1 MESIPYTLTEATPVE
16 TIIGN
21 RRHFD
26 AEDVFFSSTDDKG
39 VIRSANE
46 TFLQLAR
53 YPREEMIGAPH
64 NIIRHDDMPGGLFK
78 LMWDDLTAGRPVGAY
93 VLNRAK
99 DGLDYWVFATVTPTS
114 SGYVSVRTKPL
125 DDAVFATIG
134 EVYGRVRAAERERM
148 DSGANRREAAEH
160 GAGLLA
166 EELASLGY
174 DTLAAFGRA
183 SLASEAQRLLAEGV
197 RVPVREEAEGPAAEI
212 LCGARRVEASS
223 DSLVDRIGDFRE
235 VVSALGSWLDGAE
248 SIRDRARRTAAL
260 MRTLTSKDPESSAP
274 GLAER
279 IIERSER
286 AATAVTGLKDSVASF
301 ADAMESMA
309 FSAALIRLHTLVL
322 GAYAASV
329 VDGAEADA
337 PTAMRELVQGL
348 EADLGSLD
356 SVRGVVETRIG
367 ELESAMASVVS
378 DLDRTR
384 RPYDRW
390 LRALTDEGGVLID
403 GAEGDVEALMK
414 EAGSLSEQGY
424 PEMSDLANLA
434 GRYRG
439 LDLSTD
445 DEALGGAVERIRAA
459 LAELD

>member
-1 MESIPYTLTEATPVE
+1 M
-16 TIIGN
+16 
-21 RRHFD
+21 
-26 AEDVFFSSTDDKG
+26 
-39 VIRSANE
+39 
-46 TFLQLAR
+46 
-53 YPREEMIGAPH
+53 
-64 NIIRHDDMPGGLFK
+64 
-78 LMWDDLTAGRPVGAY
+78 
-93 VLNRAK
+93 
-99 DGLDYWVFATVTPTS
+99 
-114 SGYVSVRTKPL
+114 
-125 DDAVFATIG
+125 
-134 EVYGRVRAAERERM
+134 
-148 DSGANRREAAEH
+148 
-160 GAGLLA
+160 
-166 EELASLGY
+166 
-174 DTLAAFGRA
+174 
-183 SLASEAQRLLAEGV
+183 
-197 RVPVREEAEGPAAEI
+197 
-212 LCGARRVEASS
+212 
-223 DSLVDRIGDFRE
+223 DRIGDFRE

-248 SIRDRARRTAAL
+248 SIRDRAQRTAAL
-260 MRTLTSKDPESSAP
+260 MRTLTSKDPESSVP
-274 GLAER
+274 GRAER

-286 AATAVTGLKDSVASF
+286 AATAVTGLKDSVASC

-329 VDGAEADA
+329 VGGAEADA

-403 GAEGDVEALMK
+403 GAEGDVEALME
-414 EAGSLSEQGY
+414 EAGSLSERGY

-459 LAELD
+459 LAGLD

>member
-1 MESIPYTLTEATPVE
+1 MGPIPYALKEATPVE

-148 DSGANRREAAEH
+148 DSGANCREAAEH

-212 LCGARRVEASS
+212 LRGARRVEASS

-248 SIRDRARRTAAL
+248 SIRDRAQRTAAL
-260 MRTLTSKDPESSAP
+260 MRTLTSKDPESSVP
-274 GLAER
+274 GRAER

-329 VDGAEADA
+329 VGGAEADA

-403 GAEGDVEALMK
+403 GAEGDVEALME
-414 EAGSLSEQGY
+414 EAGSLSERGY

-459 LAELD
+459 LAGLD